1 MRIVGFNFTKISA
14 EKFETTAKTKPKI
27 SMGIDVSS
35 LDKQKISAINQD
47 VFKTEFTFNIKY
59 EKLANFD
66 IKGFVFFTT
75 DPKMVKDIQKKW
87 KDKKIPDAIRIPLF
101 NFILTKCNLR
111 VLSFEEEF
119 NLPTHI
125 PFPRIEKQQ
134 SKPYV

>member
-14 EKFETTAKTKPKI
+14 EKFETATKVKPKI
-27 SMGIDVSS
+27 TMGIDISS

-47 VFKTEFTFNIKY
+47 VFKANFNFSIKY

-66 IKGFVFFTT
+66 IKGTVYFTT
-75 DPKMVKDIQKKW
+75 DPKMVKEIQKKW
-87 KDKKIPDAIRIPLF
+87 KDKKIPDSIRIPLF

-125 PFPRIEKQQ
+125 PFPKIEQQ
-134 SKPYV
+134 KSKPYV